1 MPATAPM
8 PGASARVAALAAL
21 VVATFCFVAN
31 ENLPGGLLSLMAGD
45 LHTSLSA
52 VGLLVTG
59 YGLTV
64 AVVSVPL
71 VRATRRVPRRR
82 LLSWVLAVFVTA
94 NCLTALAPGYPLL
107 LGGRV
112 ITALAHAVFWSVV
125 VVTAVGMFPPRLR
138 GRIVS
143 VVFTGSSVA
152 TVMGVPAG
160 TWLGQQWGWRLPF
173 LALSGLGLAALV
185 TVAVC
190 MPRTRTEEKPAAATD
205 PDARRFVVLL
215 AATALSITG
224 LSAASTY
231 TVPFLT
237 EVSGF
242 PETAM
247 GPLLFVRGAAGVAVM
262 AFGGVVLNRWPR
274 AGVIVPT
281 ALLAGALFGL
291 HGVGALRLAVIGLLV
306 LFGATM
312 FLMITAMAN
321 RILDVAPGSTEVAT
335 AAHSAVFNASVA
347 AGALA
352 GALLLPSWG
361 VRSTALVAAA
371 LVSAAVACLAA
382 EPLIARR
389 GRRPVP
395 GHPQPDRS
403 VTSGGV

>member
-1 MPATAPM
+1 M
-8 PGASARVAALAAL
+8 PGSAPAAPRARVAALAAL
-21 VVATFCFVAN
+21 VVATFCFVAT
-31 ENLPGGLLSLMAGD
+31 ENLPGGLLSLMAGGLD
-45 LHTSLSA
+45 TSLSA

-82 LLSWVLAVFVTA
+82 LLSWVLAVFVA
-94 NCLTALAPGYPLL
+94 ASFLTAFAPGYPLL

-112 ITALAHAVFWSVV
+112 VTALAHAVFWSVV
-125 VVTAVGMFPPRLR
+125 VVTAVSMFPPRMR

-143 VVFTGSSVA
+143 VIFTASSVA

-190 MPRTRTEEKPAAATD
+190 MPNTRAEEKPAAATA
-205 PDARRFVVLL
+205 PDGRRFVVLL

-224 LSAASTY
+224 LSVATTY
-231 TVPFLT
+231 TVPFLL

-242 PETAM
+242 SDTAM
-247 GPLLFVRGAAGVAVM
+247 GPLLFVRGAAGVVVM
-262 AFGGVVLNRWPR
+262 AFGGVVLDRWPR
-274 AGVIVPT
+274 AGMIVPT
-281 ALLAGALFGL
+281 GLLAGALFGL
-291 HGVGALRLAVIGLLV
+291 HVLGAFPFAAIGLLA
-306 LFGATM
+306 LFGAAM

-321 RILDVAPGSTEVAT
+321 RILDVAPGRTEVAT

-347 AGALA
+347 AGAFV

-361 VRSTALVAAA
+361 VRSTALVGAL
-371 LVSAAVACLAA
+371 LVSAAASCLAL
-382 EPLIARR
+382 EPLIAGR
-389 GRRPVP
+389 GRRPLP
-395 GHPQPDRS
+395 GQPQRDRT
-403 VTSGGV
+403 VVAGGS